1 LVSLKGLNGVITRF
15 HDKIAIV
22 TGGASGIGKEVAT
35 RFVAE
40 GGLVVINGR
49 DRAKA
54 EAAVREIDPKG
65 RRAVVHV
72 GDIALPATGEAVVK
86 TAIDRFG
93 RLDVLFNNAGMFT
106 PKPFLQVDEVEYDRF
121 VDVIQVITVSNS
133 SSTASRST
141 HMGAAIF
148 DSFRR
153 IRTGFVCVQRKP
165 GS

>member
-1 LVSLKGLNGVITRF
+1 MLAVPTDVSNP
-15 HDKIAIV
+15 D
-22 TGGASGIGKEVAT
+22 
-35 RFVAE
+35 
-40 GGLVVINGR
+40 
-49 DRAKA
+49 
-54 EAAVREIDPKG
+54 AVR
-65 RRAVVHV
+65 
-72 GDIALPATGEAVVK
+72 ALFAKIRET
-86 TAIDRFG
+86 FQ